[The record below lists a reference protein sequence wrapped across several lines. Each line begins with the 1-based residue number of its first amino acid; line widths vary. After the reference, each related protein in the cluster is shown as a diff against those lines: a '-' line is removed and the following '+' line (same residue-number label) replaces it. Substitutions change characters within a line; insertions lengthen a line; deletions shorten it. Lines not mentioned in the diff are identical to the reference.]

1 VDFFG
6 VPVSDKILLEA
17 RAEEVLAIGKRF
29 VDSITYNSHLHRLS
43 SESGEEILQSFF
55 EVLAG
60 LTSESQDECFE
71 ALVTNLIVYGH
82 VIDRL
87 KEGKVPILP

>member
-1 VDFFG
+1 
-6 VPVSDKILLEA
+6 
-17 RAEEVLAIGKRF
+17 
-29 VDSITYNSHLHRLS
+29 
-43 SESGEEILQSFF
+43 LQSFF